1 MSSNTPVGP
10 GTRVDLRFSLL
21 LETGEKVDSTGEDI
35 VTLAIGDGNLLPTFE
50 RAMFGMVPGDSASHL
65 ICKGF
70 GDHNPENIQQIP
82 RSQFGSDI
90 EVSEGLVVSFA
101 DAQNGEL
108 PGIIN
113 KVEPMFVEVDFNHT
127 LAGRDLVFEVDNINV
142 EHVSNDIIRV

>member
-35 VTLAIGDGNLLPTFE
+35 VTLDIGDGNLLPTFE
-50 RAMFGMVPGDSASHL
+50 RAIFGMVPGESASHL

-90 EVSEGLVVSFA
+90 EVSELS
-101 DAQNGEL
+101 L
-108 PGIIN
+108 IHI
-113 KVEPMFVEVDFNHT
+113 
-127 LAGRDLVFEVDNINV
+127 
-142 EHVSNDIIRV
+142 